1 MRIFKLTLAA
11 MLALAVVLTSCRKD
25 EPGGDSHT
33 PIKMVLADSCH
44 IKVDGVINSKQYF
57 TFNAYG
63 LPVETRRVKAEGNG
77 FVNDSLV
84 KRGFDKHRNMLF
96 EERYVWKNG
105 FWNTASKREYTYNS
119 NDSIAT
125 YIAYNGNGDV
135 SGWRATEKHE
145 YDYDKSGVKT
155 KHNAYTAVS
164 GDILK
169 LKSSLTS
176 AVDPETG
183 LCTFATEYIY
193 DDNGVKTPVTRTE
206 YTRYDDGNVKVAGV
220 DKREGDVWKSFCIS
234 TFTYDAGGRKTL
246 EMGAIYNTDKGV
258 YDMDEMIGISYT
270 TDGKLTM
277 YKRDCKFD
285 DESSL
290 STEKLVENEYN
301 ASGKIVKYHLET
313 KDGKFRGKL
322 NAHLI
327 KSADCA
333 YKYDNAGNLIEETF
347 NYDFLFKL
355 WPEKGVIEYFNSEH
369 VF

>member
-105 FWNTASKREYTYNS
+105 FWNTASKREYTYTS

-135 SGWRATEKHE
+135 SGWSASEKYE
-145 YDYDKSGVKT
+145 YDYDKSGVLI
-155 KHNAYTAVS
+155 KHNQYVHMS
-164 GDILK
+164 GDKFQLRYSLK
-169 LKSSLTS
+169 ASLD
-176 AVDPETG
+176 AETD
-183 LCTFATEYIY
+183 LCAFATEYSY
-193 DDNGVKTPVTRTE
+193 GNNDVETPLKRTE
-206 YTRYDDGNVKVAGV
+206 YTRYDDGKVKSENVYVYR
-220 DKREGDVWKSFCIS
+220 DNVWEPYCLSE
-234 TFTYDAGGRKTL
+234 FTYDANGNKTQ
-246 EMGAIYNTDKGV
+246 EIGFIYNKGTNKYDK
-258 YDMDEMIGISYT
+258 DLEISCSYT
-270 TDGKLTM
+270 SDSKLTK
-277 YKRDCKFD
+277 YERKCKFD
-285 DESSL
+285 GESAWTVAL
-290 STEKLVENEYN
+290 LVEQDYN
-301 ASGKIVKYHLET
+301 AAGKIVKYHYEAVG
-313 KDGKFRGKL
+313 GKFRDDFISSL
-322 NAHLI
+322 V
-327 KSADCA
+327 KSIDCT
-333 YKYDNAGNLIEETF
+333 YKYDNAGCLIEEAFDYNSGFDTGF
-347 NYDFLFKL
+347 N
-355 WPEKGVIEYFNSEH
+355 KGVNEYFNSEH